1 MQGTAWSCTDH
12 VADHAL
18 ITKRIIHWS
27 RDCACTGTMADL
39 ALITW
44 LIMHWSRGWSCTDH
58 EADHKLITWLC
69 MHWPRDCKCTDHV
82 TDHALITWLSCTD
95 QVAIMHWSSEWTR
108 EIGDGQGGLACCG
121 SWGHKE
127 SDTTEWLNWYSIC
140 LSLSDLAHIS
150 IIPSMAIHVV
160 ANGRIFSFLLSKQ
173 YAIVCTYHMLLI
185 HLTCLTLIFLGQKFS
200 LILIRREVSAFSNS

>member
-1 MQGTAWSCTDH
+1 MKSYNTLATWCEELTH
-12 VADHAL
+12 W
-18 ITKRIIHWS
+18 KRPWCWERLKAGGEGDDRG
-27 RDCACTGTMADL
+27 RDGWMASATQWTWVWVDSESWWWTG
-39 ALITW
+39 
-44 LIMHWSRGWSCTDH
+44 R
-58 EADHKLITWLC
+58 
-69 MHWPRDCKCTDHV
+69 
-82 TDHALITWLSCTD
+82 
-95 QVAIMHWSSEWTR
+95 
-108 EIGDGQGGLACCG
+108 CCG
-121 SWGHKE
+121 SWGRKE